1 MGDVVYGSKSGD
13 PGPVFSTGIESQV
26 VENGVASLLKCREGW
41 KGVMEGMLWGG
52 GGEDIPYMTK
62 TGLQGPVF
70 LPIIASRRLENLW
83 GWLNRLAAQVD
94 QWQ

>member
-41 KGVMEGMLWGG
+41 KGVMEGTLWGG
-52 GGEDIPYMTK
+52 EEK
-62 TGLQGPVF
+62 TYL
-70 LPIIASRRLENLW
+70 I
-83 GWLNRLAAQVD
+83 
-94 QWQ
+94 